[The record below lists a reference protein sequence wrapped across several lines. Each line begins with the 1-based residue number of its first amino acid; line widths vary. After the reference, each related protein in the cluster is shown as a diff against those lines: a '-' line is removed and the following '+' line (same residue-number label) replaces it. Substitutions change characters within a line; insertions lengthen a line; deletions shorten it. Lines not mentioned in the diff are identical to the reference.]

1 MANSDNY
8 LTKRKH
14 FTQRLDALKETRSLL
29 EPEWKEIRSYLAP
42 DTGCFDDPTST
53 SAMKKDAFYKQNVN
67 TLPSFYF
74 YQLAVALVMNLTPSR
89 LHWFRL
95 RVPEQTWEEQ
105 AFLKQ
110 AEDKML
116 RVFSK
121 AGVYDHLMNM
131 FYEAPL
137 YGCAAM
143 GINEDLELGVD
154 LVPSTIGE
162 FWLAEDYRGVPNCIY
177 RRFAMSAFNLQAQFG
192 YDKCPD
198 AVKKAL
204 DGEKFDTEF
213 TVIHA
218 VEQNPRYNPKNPF
231 NKEYISV
238 YFCEEAKEEDG
249 FLEYKTT
256 KRFPFVTC
264 RWDRYGKNPYGFG
277 IGRRVLGDVKS
288 LQAYEKDLAKAS
300 KKKIS
305 PPLKGS
311 VDLKKV
317 VIDTSAESVTYT
329 NDPNGLTPL
338 FNVNY
343 ETREA
348 LENIQRINDRI
359 YRMTYNDLFLAILNK
374 DKTMSATEAAAIVKE
389 KEALGAVVE
398 RFQRETL
405 KPLIE
410 NTFLILLEQGALG
423 EVPPSMRGKDMSIEY
438 QSVLSSTQEI
448 GDLQNIDRWLQ
459 FVSQVATINPEVA
472 RKPDVLAIADY
483 YADRLN
489 IDFNL
494 IKDNEAVQQ
503 QQQEE
508 AEAQA
513 QLEQQQLAMQQAQV
527 QAGAVKDYAQAQKAI
542 MGGVW
547 TH

>member
-14 FTQRLDALKETRSLL
+14 FTQRLSALKETRSLL

-542 MGGVW
+542 MG
-547 TH
+547 

>member
-198 AVKKAL
+198 VVKKAL

-317 VIDTSAESVTYT
+317 VIDTSAEAVTYT

-410 NTFLILLEQGALG
+410 NTFLILLEQGVLG

-542 MGGVW
+542 MG
-547 TH
+547 

>member
-95 RVPEQTWEEQ
+95 RVPDQTWEEQ

-177 RRFAMSAFNLQAQFG
+177 RRFSMSAFNLQAQFG

-198 AVKKAL
+198 VVKKAL
-204 DGEKFDTEF
+204 DGEKLDTEF

-494 IKDNEAVQQ
+494 IKDNEEVQQ

-542 MGGVW
+542 MG
-547 TH
+547 

>member
-410 NTFLILLEQGALG
+410 NTFLILLEQGVLG

-542 MGGVW
+542 MG
-547 TH
+547 